1 MTPDQGRVLL
11 ASQISL
17 RFGGVQVLRDVDLDV
32 HARTVH
38 ALIGPNGAG
47 KTSLINCITGFYPP
61 QQGSIRYRD
70 QELRGLRPDQVARL
84 GITRMFQ
91 NIELFPH
98 LSVLDNI
105 LVGRHLQVNYTA
117 LETVFMAGRMLREEL
132 RHLRAAEEVIDFLDL
147 QAVRH
152 KPVASLP
159 YGIQKKVEL
168 GRALCM
174 DGDLLLLDEPF
185 GGLSLEEKQDMA
197 RYVLENLRKSGTTV
211 LLIDHDMQA
220 VADIA
225 DRITVLDHGVRIAD
239 GTPDEVFSDGRVQEA
254 YLGTQARDA
263 LDMDRAGEADR

>member
-1 MTPDQGRVLL
+1 
-11 ASQISL
+11 
-17 RFGGVQVLRDVDLDV
+17 
-32 HARTVH
+32 
-38 ALIGPNGAG
+38 
-47 KTSLINCITGFYPP
+47 
-61 QQGSIRYRD
+61 
-70 QELRGLRPDQVARL
+70 
-84 GITRMFQ
+84 
-91 NIELFPH
+91 
-98 LSVLDNI
+98 
-105 LVGRHLQVNYTA
+105 
-117 LETVFMAGRMLREEL
+117 MAGRMLREEL